1 MTSIIIGIIL
11 FCTYL
16 FIAGCVSGY
25 LLTTDERHSF
35 TKGLFWPFIVLGWCV
50 RDAHYW
56 CCRRIANY
64 GSLSCLV
71 QYVILRRW
79 NRLSHD
85 QLTYMAYADFT
96 HCGKFTVWVNQII
109 IKLNTPK

>member
-1 MTSIIIGIIL
+1 MISIIL

-25 LLTTDERHSF
+25 LLATDEKHSF
-35 TKGLFWPFIVLGWCV
+35 AKGLFWPFIVLGWCV

-56 CCRRIANY
+56 FYRKMHSYSAV
-64 GSLSCLV
+64 SDFV
-71 QYVILRRW
+71 QFVILYKW
-79 NRLSHD
+79 NKLSPD
-85 QLTYMAYADFT
+85 QLAYIAYADFT
-96 HCGKFTVWVNQII
+96 HCGKFTVLVSRII